1 MEEKEDGTSLPCPL
15 FFRTHC
21 PDIKRGCKYHHNTQ
35 MCSQGGACITKTC
48 VLRHPP
54 NCQLF
59 LQGWCGFITKQ
70 GIPKRYRHCSYFHP
84 PNVPQIAPSSPQNSV
99 KLITAS
105 NPLTTTPP
113 ASIVKSQND
122 DARKV
127 TRKEAVLVV
136 QGEPTSLQPPQL
148 PGDSKTISQLQTDLG
163 EALKQIT
170 RLENLTGQLQKS
182 LKLQAE
188 IISSNT
194 TQIARLFNNM
204 DYRIQGKI
212 LPRIL
217 DIEEYL
223 QKFKQAE
230 AEVVPSLSSVEVG
243 FEVGV
248 DNCPP
253 PLGSGQPQNTIE
265 IGGPKFST
273 RPKITKN
280 HINLLKSTITF
291 LNIFWP

>member
-1 MEEKEDGTSLPCPL
+1 MEEKEDRDSLPCPI

-21 PDIKRGCKYHHNTQ
+21 PDIKKGCEYHHNIQ
-35 MCSQGGACITKTC
+35 ICSQGSACIITTC

-54 NCQLF
+54 DCQLF
-59 LQGWCGFITKQ
+59 LRGWCGFITKR
-70 GIPKRYRHCSYFHP
+70 GIPKKYQHCSYFHP
-84 PNVPQIAPSSPQNSV
+84 PNVPQIAPSPPENNQNVPQ
-99 KLITAS
+99 I
-105 NPLTTTPP
+105 PP
-113 ASIVKSQND
+113 VSIVKFQND
-122 DARKV
+122 DAKKV
-127 TRKEAVLVV
+127 TRKEAVLLV

-148 PGDSKTISQLQTDLG
+148 PGDSKTRSQLQTDLG
-163 EALKQIT
+163 AALTQIT
-170 RLENLTGQLQKS
+170 QLETLTAQLQKS
-182 LKLQAE
+182 LKLQAD

-194 TQIARLFNNM
+194 KQIARLFNNM
-204 DYRIQGKI
+204 DYNIQGKI

-253 PLGSGQPQNTIE
+253 PGIRTAPKHHRNWGSKIFN
-265 IGGPKFST
+265 KA
-273 RPKITKN
+273 KITKN
-280 HINLLKSTITF
+280 HINLIKSTITF
-291 LNIFWP
+291 

>member
-1 MEEKEDGTSLPCPL
+1 MSHLLPDTLPRYQERMQVSPQHADVPARWCLCYGDMCPAPPSKL
-15 FFRTHC
+15 SAVPPRLVW
-21 PDIKRGCKYHHNTQ
+21 IYHQTRN
-35 MCSQGGACITKTC
+35 
-48 VLRHPP
+48 PE
-54 NCQLF
+54 
-59 LQGWCGFITKQ
+59 
-70 GIPKRYRHCSYFHP
+70 RYRHCSYFHP
-84 PNVPQIAPSSPQNSV
+84 PNVPQIAPSPPENNQNVPQILPV
-99 KLITAS
+99 
-105 NPLTTTPP
+105 
-113 ASIVKSQND
+113 SIVKSQND

-163 EALKQIT
+163 EALTQIT
-170 RLENLTGQLQKS
+170 RLENLTVQLQKS

-248 DNCPP
+248 D
-253 PLGSGQPQNTIE
+253 
-265 IGGPKFST
+265 
-273 RPKITKN
+273 
-280 HINLLKSTITF
+280 
-291 LNIFWP
+291 

>member
-1 MEEKEDGTSLPCPL
+1 MEKKEDRGSLPCPI

-21 PDIKRGCKYHHNTQ
+21 PDIKRGCKYHHDTK
-35 MCSQGGACITKTC
+35 MCPQGGACVTETC
-48 VLRHPP
+48 ALRHPP

-59 LQGWCGFITKQ
+59 LQGWCGFVTKQ
-70 GIPKRYRHCSYFHP
+70 GIPKRYRLCSYFHP
-84 PNVPQIAPSSPQNSV
+84 PNVPQIAPSPPENNQNVPQILPV
-99 KLITAS
+99 
-105 NPLTTTPP
+105 
-113 ASIVKSQND
+113 SIVKSQND

-163 EALKQIT
+163 EALTQIT
-170 RLENLTGQLQKS
+170 RLENLTAQLQKS

-204 DYRIQGKI
+204 DYRIQGRI

-248 DNCPP
+248 DYCPP
-253 PLGSGQPQNTIE
+253 PPPDQDSPKTLSKLGVQNFQSGQNN
-265 IGGPKFST
+265 K
-273 RPKITKN
+273 
-280 HINLLKSTITF
+280 KSH
-291 LNIFWP
+291 